1 MALELSRRLKPLG
14 CALRNDSPISQN
26 WASKGAA
33 ASSMIRE
40 LLAPESYCQSQKV
53 VTASNRHNQ
62 ETVTIRKLT
71 AIAAGSTSKPCLLR
85 STPTKQIPCPGSWH
99 LQSSWLAPGTW
110 PAHTAWSCL
119 PAESTEHRMQALL
132 YFYVPNLVEFMWL
145 AEYKLLIS
153 NHWSLWFLLEMW
165 YYLWFAVVERSGGSG
180 SFLLAFL
187 PGNSHHSTGQEAKWG
202 FF

>member
-62 ETVTIRKLT
+62 ETVTIRKL
-71 AIAAGSTSKPCLLR
+71 LL
-85 STPTKQIPCPGSWH
+85 SLLDPD
-99 LQSSWLAPGTW
+99 QSHVCCDPHQQNRYLALALDTCK
-110 PAHTAWSCL
+110 AHD
-119 PAESTEHRMQALL
+119 
-132 YFYVPNLVEFMWL
+132 
-145 AEYKLLIS
+145 
-153 NHWSLWFLLEMW
+153 
-165 YYLWFAVVERSGGSG
+165 
-180 SFLLAFL
+180 
-187 PGNSHHSTGQEAKWG
+187 
-202 FF
+202 